1 MIKFGIRVNGVEELR
16 RRVANVADC
25 AISGAVTRRG
35 LSEVGRIVT
44 RQQKAMAPVRKGRLV
59 KRELHKRL
67 ARGMEIGKAVKLST
81 VPVLKTRGKR
91 LAPGVSGPEKFIKP
105 GLVKRSI
112 GYRVAR
118 GKGSLKGSLV
128 LKMGMNVGK
137 KRSNN
142 NFAPHAA
149 FVGVGTQQ
157 RYAFRPKANQ
167 IGPNKINRGIMPQN
181 RFINDGMNV
190 AAVSAMAALDK
201 AVKEDMVRA
210 YQLSLRASRVVS

>member
-44 RQQKAMAPVRKGRLV
+44 RQQKAMAPVRNK
-59 KRELHKRL
+59 KS
-67 ARGMEIGKAVKLST
+67 I
-81 VPVLKTRGKR
+81 KTRGKR
-91 LAPGVSGPEKFIKP
+91 LAAGVSGPQKFIKP

-112 GYRVAR
+112 GYRVVR
-118 GKGSLKGSLV
+118 GKGSLQGTLV
-128 LKMGMNVGK
+128 VKMGMNVGK

-157 RYAFRPKANQ
+157 RYAFRPRGNQ
-167 IGPNKINRGIMPQN
+167 IGPNKANRGRMPQN
-181 RFINDGMNV
+181 RFIYNAMNV

-210 YQLSLRASRVVS
+210 YNLSLRASRVVT

>member
-16 RRVANVADC
+16 RKMANVADC

-44 RQQKAMAPVRKGRLV
+44 RQQKAMAPVRPKRIKKFRSIGLV
-59 KRELHKRL
+59 D
-67 ARGMEIGKAVKLST
+67 
-81 VPVLKTRGKR
+81 
-91 LAPGVSGPEKFIKP
+91 GVRPDGPLRYIPP

-112 GYRVAR
+112 GYRVVR
-118 GKGSLKGSLV
+118 GKGSLKGSFV
-128 LKMGMNVGK
+128 VKMGMNVGK
-137 KRSNN
+137 KRRDK

-149 FVGVGTQQ
+149 FVGIGTKQ
-157 RYAFRPKANQ
+157 RFSFRPKAGQ
-167 IGPNKINRGIMPQN
+167 IGPNKINRGVMPQN
-181 RFINDGMNV
+181 RFIYNATNV

-210 YQLSLRASRVVS
+210 YNLSLRASRVVQ